1 MKELTVF
8 YCPHCGY
15 YGYYLLPKRAVCPSC
30 SIQMTQLPLSCQQF
44 MELDYSMRDQLIGS
58 QIFEGAEPHSS
69 VVQRIA
75 EQAKRFNSRAVIAGQ
90 AETIQKLKQEIE
102 ELKEENRK
110 LSDTVAWMHDTIW
123 KLTRGEDSKSG
134 I

>member
-8 YCPHCGY
+8 YCPYCGY
-15 YGYYLLPKRAVCPSC
+15 YGYYLIPKRAVCPSC
-30 SIQMTQLPLSCQQF
+30 SIHMTKLPLSCQQF
-44 MELDYSMRDQLIGS
+44 MELDYKMRDQLIGS

-69 VVQRIA
+69 VVQRIT

-102 ELKEENRK
+102 VLKTENKK

-123 KLTRGEDSKSG
+123 KLTRGEDSRRG
-134 I
+134 D

>member
-1 MKELTVF
+1 MKAQNLTPLW
-8 YCPHCGY
+8 YSG
-15 YGYYLLPKRAVCPSC
+15 LLSR
-30 SIQMTQLPLSCQQF
+30 LS
-44 MELDYSMRDQLIGS
+44 
-58 QIFEGAEPHSS
+58 
-69 VVQRIA
+69 
-75 EQAKRFNSRAVIAGQ
+75 AVIAGQ

-134 I
+134 N

>member
-8 YCPHCGY
+8 YCPYCGY
-15 YGYYLLPKRAVCPSC
+15 YGYYLIPKRAVCPSC
-30 SIQMTQLPLSCQQF
+30 SIHMTKLPLSCQQF
-44 MELDYSMRDQLIGS
+44 MELDYKMRDQLIGS

-69 VVQRIA
+69 VVQRIT

-102 ELKEENRK
+102 VLKTENKK

-123 KLTRGEDSKSG
+123 KLTRREDSRRG
-134 I
+134 D

>member
-30 SIQMTQLPLSCQQF
+30 SIHMTKLPLSCQQF
-44 MELDYSMRDQLIGS
+44 MDLDYKMRDQLIGS
-58 QIFEGAEPHSS
+58 QIFDGAEPHSS
-69 VVQRIA
+69 VVQRIT

-102 ELKEENRK
+102 VLKTENKK
-110 LSDTVAWMHDTIW
+110 LSDTVTWMHDTIW
-123 KLTRGEDSKSG
+123 KLTRGEGDVHG
-134 I
+134 Q